1 MLIAG
6 NIPCTFSLQKLKKN
20 LIWKTRNITLKTLSF
35 IWRKEIFVHQIFP
48 IKFINSTTLIE
59 RATILKRLVHNSW
72 YICTNIA
79 FKPCKHYCK
88 YIFYLVTLVGL
99 LHYND
104 DNDYINKEAFH
115 FLSTLPALS
124 AFLKPGLCT
133 MPAGDNFSNSLWRKI
148 SQSFITL
155 EHVHTDITNTWAT
168 YWLIRLPVDTSSST
182 DITITHV
189 QLTDLVGLSVDTSSS
204 QWCICLATDSSHS
217 PPLVVTVLQS
227 V

>member
-1 MLIAG
+1 MCKSETNTVYMFYILTIQMVCFPFHG
-6 NIPCTFSLQKLKKN
+6 SFWKVISKLTFNTFSKHPWHIMTSHLSHRHDANRRKHSLHIFSTKKKN
-20 LIWKTRNITLKTLSF
+20 MIWSTRNITLKTLSF

-48 IKFINSTTLIE
+48 IKFINRTTLIE

-79 FKPCKHYCK
+79 CKPCKHYCK
-88 YIFYLVTLVGL
+88 YIFYLVLLLG

-115 FLSTLPALS
+115 FLNTLPALS

-133 MPAGDNFSNSLWRKI
+133 MPAGDNFSNSLWRKT

-155 EHVHTDITNTWAT
+155 EHVHTDTPIGNNL
-168 YWLIRLPVDTSSST
+168 LI
-182 DITITHV
+182 
-189 QLTDLVGLSVDTSSS
+189 
-204 QWCICLATDSSHS
+204 
-217 PPLVVTVLQS
+217 
-227 V
+227 